1 MNASLQNKISAIR
14 GKKSFLRNWELLVE
28 LLKIQLNFKQNNS
41 FLIRLWF
48 FLEPFVFA
56 MIFVLMRE
64 FLTGADTRH
73 QIDYLGMFAV
83 VIMWQF
89 FTFSFQK
96 SSNSLLKNK
105 SLIKSF
111 DFPLVLLPISAVLTV
126 FLGTFVNLLI
136 LFFLEFLIKK
146 IIYVD
151 ILSLFSVLAVST
163 IFMSAFCVL
172 YAVAQ
177 YFMKDLS
184 YLVPIINRLTLIA
197 FPLFYGPEKIPV
209 KFQFLYLHIPP
220 IWMIA
225 KTKDIVG
232 DSLTV
237 PSFVTFDVTCISI
250 LFLLIVFFFLQF
262 YFESLVKNKV

>member
-41 FLIRLWF
+41 FLIRLW
-48 FLEPFVFA
+48 
-56 MIFVLMRE
+56 
-64 FLTGADTRH
+64 
-73 QIDYLGMFAV
+73 
-83 VIMWQF
+83 
-89 FTFSFQK
+89 
-96 SSNSLLKNK
+96 
-105 SLIKSF
+105 
-111 DFPLVLLPISAVLTV
+111 
-126 FLGTFVNLLI
+126 
-136 LFFLEFLIKK
+136 FFLEFLIKK